1 VARADY
7 IGALCSQVRAAVAA
21 GVDLIQ
27 IREIDLSDHV
37 LFDLVSRSVDIAR
50 GTQSVILVND
60 RFDVALAAGAGGTH
74 LRASSMAAGLLR
86 PHLPSGFVLGRS
98 VHDLGEALK
107 VSREGALDYVTMG
120 TVFPSKSH
128 PGERVCGVDALS
140 IASRAVTIPML
151 AIGGVTSDNIEM
163 LFGAGVVGVAA
174 VGLFAD
180 PGSFGEFEAMGSIVA
195 KIRGS
200 YMEKHVQRD

>member
-1 VARADY
+1 MARADY

-27 IREIDLSDHV
+27 IREVDLSDHV

-50 GTQSVILVND
+50 GTESVILVND

-98 VHDLGEALK
+98 VHGLGEALK
-107 VSREGALDYVTMG
+107 VSREGV
-120 TVFPSKSH
+120 
-128 PGERVCGVDALS
+128 
-140 IASRAVTIPML
+140 
-151 AIGGVTSDNIEM
+151 
-163 LFGAGVVGVAA
+163 
-174 VGLFAD
+174 
-180 PGSFGEFEAMGSIVA
+180 
-195 KIRGS
+195 
-200 YMEKHVQRD
+200 

>member
-1 VARADY
+1 M
-7 IGALCSQVRAAVAA
+7 AA

-27 IREIDLSDHV
+27 IREADLSDHV

-60 RFDVALAAGAGGTH
+60 RFDIALAAGAGGTH
-74 LRASSMAAGLLR
+74 LRASSVAARSLR

-98 VHDLGEALK
+98 VHDVGEALQ

-128 PGERVCGVDALS
+128 PGERVCGVETLS
-140 IASRAVTIPML
+140 RASRAVRTPML
-151 AIGGVTSDNIEM
+151 AIGGVTSDNIEV
-163 LFGAGVVGVAA
+163 LFGAGVIGVAA

-180 PGSFGEFEAMGSIVA
+180 PGPFGEFEAMGPIVS
-195 KIRGS
+195 KIRRS